1 MFLILPPYF
10 QKSECMTV
18 QAHHKGHRQRLR
30 KRYEKSGLAGLHDYE
45 IVELILMFILPLKDT
60 KQIAKNLL
68 AHYKTIS
75 AMLNAKPDELEQF
88 NGIGTKAAH
97 FLSLFKEVMAY
108 CLIEKYEKQSVISRR
123 KDVEEYLRFHFGMRK
138 DEFVAVLFLDN
149 SNRIIATEEIVEG
162 TVNQCVVYPRVIVE
176 KALKHGAS
184 SLIMAHNHPGGNIQA
199 SESDWQITQRLHTVG
214 KILDIALLDH
224 IIIVRDR
231 VISLRDQ
238 ARWPE

>member
-1 MFLILPPYF
+1 MSI
-10 QKSECMTV
+10 
-18 QAHHKGHRQRLR
+18 QADHKGHRDRLR

-45 IVELILMFILPLKDT
+45 IVELILTYAISQKDT
-60 KQIAKNLL
+60 KQIAKELL
-68 AHYKTIS
+68 AHYKTVS
-75 AMLNAKPDELEQF
+75 AILNANPDELVQF
-88 NGIGTKAAH
+88 KGIGTKSAH

-108 CLIEKYEKQSVISRR
+108 CLLEKYEKQSVISRR

-149 SNRIIATEEIVEG
+149 SNRVLATEEIVAG

-176 KALKHGAS
+176 KALKYGAS
-184 SLIMAHNHPGGNIQA
+184 SLIMAHNHPGGSVQA
-199 SESDWQITQRLHTVG
+199 SESDWQITRRLHDVG
-214 KILDIALLDH
+214 KILDLALLDH
-224 IIIVRDR
+224 IIIARDR